1 MRLLC
6 FKGENLN
13 TITYRGFA
21 KASDLAEISEPDIFD
36 QKNNPEGTQRDLKPW
51 HAREAHA
58 YGAGRIKRQTKY
70 RIWPEVLL
78 NVRDTQVV
86 KVGKP
91 DPNGLVEIEIF
102 EDKIEKREGINP
114 QISRVDGNHRLF
126 YATGYS
132 DKNGKVTLKP
142 LDISIPFSLTVGLD
156 RKEEAALFAD
166 INANAVKMNTSHLDH
181 LRYRLIGEETIK
193 KEELALWIAED
204 LSKDAESPFYD
215 SIFLGGKREKGKMY
229 ITSLNTLKESI
240 ATLLRASQELD
251 KPAFPFELRSKAVKN
266 FWRAVKNTFLAEWND
281 PKSNLLLSYF
291 AIFALSKMGAVVIDR
306 SIRKESPTIDTMQDQ
321 LLGIK
326 NNIDWS
332 TEGIFKGFG
341 GKGGGDRAF
350 EEMKKWLPT
359 EYKLEKALKELRE
372 S

>member
-1 MRLLC
+1 MKLLC
-6 FKGENLN
+6 IKGENLN
-13 TITYRGFA
+13 TTTYRGFA
-21 KASDLAEISEPDIFD
+21 KAADLGKISEPDIFD
-36 QKNNPEGTQRDLKPW
+36 QKKNPEGTQRDLKPW

-58 YGAGRIKRQTKY
+58 YGAGSIKRQTKY

-91 DPNGLVEIEIF
+91 DPNGLVKIEIF
-102 EDKIEKREGINP
+102 EDKIENREGIDP

-132 DKNGKVTLKP
+132 DKNGKVILKP
-142 LDISIPFSLTVGLD
+142 LDIGIPFSLTIGLN
-156 RKEEAALFAD
+156 RKEEAALFGD

-193 KEELALWIAED
+193 KEELPLWIAED
-204 LSKDAESPFYD
+204 LSKEPESPFYD
-215 SIFLGGKREKGKMY
+215 AIFLGGKREKGKKY

-240 ATLLRASQELD
+240 RTLLRTSQELD
-251 KPAFPFELRSKAVKN
+251 KPEFPFELRSRAIIN
-266 FWRAVKNTFLAEWND
+266 FWRAIKNTFMMEWND

-291 AIFALSKMGAVVIDR
+291 AIFAWSKMGAVVIDR

-326 NNIDWS
+326 NHISWS
-332 TEGIFKGFG
+332 KDGPFKGFG
-341 GKGGGDRAF
+341 GKGGGDKAF

-359 EYKLEKALKELRE
+359 EYKLEKALKKLRE